1 MNLKSYQKLSYDKKL
16 AMAEEMQ
23 QFVSLMKAQHFDPFK
38 DYDWAMGC
46 DLKAV
51 NRDKVEIIRVPL
63 LSPEYADK
71 EVRPPII
78 RWYLVSKKG
87 SDKSEAS
94 FRHSRKKLREFF
106 DSQ

>member
-1 MNLKSYQKLSYDKKL
+1 MNLKSFQKLSYDKQL

-23 QFVSLMKAQHFDPFK
+23 EFVSLMKAQHFDPFK

-63 LSPEYADK
+63 LLRLFSKYHLPLADFLH
-71 EVRPPII
+71 P
-78 RWYLVSKKG
+78 G
-87 SDKSEAS
+87 SFAACLSS
-94 FRHSRKKLREFF
+94 SL
-106 DSQ
+106 